1 MAGCALHQGGETQ
14 TCLDSD
20 RNPQELIQQVARLY
34 PNHFG
39 ALHQVV
45 LEIHGKSIS
54 MSGYLKVDRSKNQV
68 DLIAQSPMGGTL
80 FEIHLCRNK
89 PDVVLTKGFLKKKW
103 LETSVVQDLKYL
115 YFPFVFNAVGIC
127 EQDKK
132 VVLSDK
138 DGDQTFL
145 YGFLKS
151 TDGALLLSEV
161 KLLNKNRLKYT
172 IEYQYPPS
180 SRSPGFIR
188 VENKKRKYTLTI
200 NQRIIVN
207 KNQ

>member
-1 MAGCALHQGGETQ
+1 MAGCTLHQGGETD

-20 RNPQELIQQVARLY
+20 RNPQELIQQVAKLY

-45 LEIHGKSIS
+45 LEVHGKSIS
-54 MSGYLKVDRSKNQV
+54 MNGYLKVDRSKDQV
-68 DLIAQSPMGGTL
+68 DLIAQTPMGGTL

-89 PDVVLTKGFLKKKW
+89 PDVVLTKGFLKKEW

-115 YFPFVFNAVGIC
+115 YFYPVFNAAGIC

-138 DGDQTFL
+138 DHDQTFL
-145 YGFLKS
+145 YGFLKPV
-151 TDGALLLSEV
+151 DGALLLSDV

-172 IEYQYPPS
+172 VEYQYPPS

-188 VENKKRKYTLTI
+188 VENKKQKYTLTI